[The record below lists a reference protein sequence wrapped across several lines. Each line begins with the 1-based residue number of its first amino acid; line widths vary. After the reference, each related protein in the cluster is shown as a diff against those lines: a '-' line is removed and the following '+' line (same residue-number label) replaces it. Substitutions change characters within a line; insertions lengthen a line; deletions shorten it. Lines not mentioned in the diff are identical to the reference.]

1 MKTYLQFVS
10 LLTFI
15 AFYTNASAQPLPNY
29 YDRYNFLRA
38 SPGAFQEG
46 LVGFANP
53 ANLRM
58 LHALEARFYWSTDGA
73 DATSFNDWGFFTG
86 TRNWGLAMQRQ
97 HFGADEVTDYRS
109 AAAFGNEGFA
119 LGLAYGWSS
128 GDRNAFG
135 REKLFAAGALI
146 RPSRYFSL
154 GLIGNFSV
162 ESSAREGAGELG
174 IRPFGTPRLT
184 LFGDLA
190 IQKQV
195 RIDEAPWS
203 AGAVWQIAPGLNLI
217 GRTFKNEAFTLG
229 VSLNFGCNGIAAQAH
244 FDGEREHD
252 RNSYMVR
259 FGGMRPSFF
268 QTAFGKGSRYVP
280 INLKGRVDYLKFVW
294 FDNDTQRLMEILRS
308 IRAAAE
314 EARVGA
320 IALNL
325 STMRVLP
332 EHAWE
337 IREELRRAQAAGKK
351 VIAFIDNAGM
361 TAYHLASVADQIIM
375 DPEGTLMLEGYLLGR
390 TYLKGTLEKLGLG
403 FDEWRFFK
411 YKSAMEVLSREAMSE
426 ADREQRQ
433 AYVDDD
439 YETVR
444 AEVCASR
451 QLAPAQFD
459 RLVDEEIVL
468 LPERALAAG
477 LVDTLARWSAL
488 QQIVKTANGR
498 SMKSIA
504 ASSLYKNAVQTERWG
519 RRSKIAVVYGLGECA
534 LDTGIRG
541 RWLERVF
548 MRLAKD
554 SEIKAVVFRVDSPG
568 GDGMASDLVAEAIK
582 KCKKEKPVIIS
593 QGQVA
598 ASGGYWISMYGDTIV
613 AAPQTIT
620 GSIGVIGG
628 WLYDKSASEKLGMTS
643 DHVQRGKHADLGFGV
658 TLPFLGVT
666 IPARNLTAEERQ
678 GVEKLF
684 KKWYDGFVNKV
695 AAGRQ
700 MPVEDVRKI
709 AEGHFYSGLDGKANG
724 LVDELGGL
732 FTALA
737 LAEQRAQLKAS
748 DEIEIVEIPRSK
760 GLFDLRSRFSPLETR
775 LANDPVLQFIKMISA
790 RHGQPL
796 PMLLPGTYPVLY

>member
-1 MKTYLQFVS
+1 MKSCLQFAAW
-10 LLTFI
+10 LTLA
-15 AFYTNASAQPLPNY
+15 AFYTNAAAQPLPGY
-29 YDRYNFLRA
+29 YERYNFLHA

-58 LHALEARFYWSTDGA
+58 LHAFEARFYWSTDGA
-73 DATSFNDWGFFTG
+73 EAISFNDWGFFTG
-86 TRNWGLAMQRQ
+86 ARGLGFSMQRQ
-97 HFGADEVTDYRS
+97 HFGSEAATDYRLS
-109 AAAFGNEGFA
+109 TACGNDGLA

-128 GDRNAFG
+128 GEQNALA
-135 REKLFAAGALI
+135 REKLFSAGGLI

-154 GLIGNFSV
+154 GLIGNFSA
-162 ESSAREGAGELG
+162 ESSSREGVGELG

-190 IQKQV
+190 MSKEV
-195 RIDEAPWS
+195 RFTEAPWS
-203 AGAVWQIAPGLNLI
+203 AGAVLQIAPGLNLT

-229 VSLNFGCNGIAAQAH
+229 VALDFGRDGIAAQAH
-244 FDGEREHD
+244 FDGDREYA

-259 FGGMRPSFF
+259 RGGMRPSFF
-268 QTAFGKGSRYVP
+268 QTAFGRGRRYAP
-280 INLKGRVDYLKFVW
+280 ISLKGRIDYLKFDW
-294 FDNDTQRLMEILRS
+294 FDADTQRLMDILSR

-314 EARVGA
+314 DARVGA

-351 VIAFIDNAGM
+351 IIAFIDNAGM
-361 TAYHLASVADQIIM
+361 TAYHLASVADKIVM
-375 DPEGTLMLEGYLLGR
+375 DPEGMLMLEGYLQGR

-411 YKSAMEVLSREAMSE
+411 YKSYAEFLSRDAMSE
-426 ADREQRQ
+426 ADHEQRQ
-433 AYVDDD
+433 ALVDDN

-451 QLAPAQFD
+451 KLAPTQFD
-459 RLVDEEIVL
+459 QLIDEEVVL
-468 LPERALAAG
+468 LPEHALAAG

-488 QQIVKTANGR
+488 EQTVKAINGR

-504 ASSLYKNAVQTERWG
+504 ASSLYKNAVKPERWG
-519 RRSKIAVVYGLGECA
+519 RRPKIALVYGLGECA
-534 LDTGIRG
+534 LDTGIRA

-554 SEIKAVVFRVDSPG
+554 SEVRAVVFRVDSPG

-582 KCKKEKPVIIS
+582 KCRKEKPVIIS

-628 WLYDKSASEKLGMTS
+628 WPYDKGASEKLGMTS

-666 IPARNLTAEERQ
+666 IPARNLTAEERER
-678 GVEKLF
+678 VEILF
-684 KKWYDGFVNKV
+684 KKWYDGFVSKV

-700 MPVEDVRKI
+700 MPVEGVRKI
-709 AEGHFYSGLDGKANG
+709 AEGRVYSGLDGKANG

-737 LAEQRAQLKAS
+737 LAERRTGLEAA
-748 DEIEIVEIPRSK
+748 DEIEIVEIPRRK
-760 GLFDLRSRFSPLETR
+760 GLFDLRSRLSPLETR
-775 LANDPVLQFIKMISA
+775 LANDPVLQFIRMISA